1 MLTMMRSVSSS
12 TLLSNAAALL
22 VSLARDSDSDSLW
35 LWSDI
40 VDLVIGFVG
49 WLVGWLGGKECHLG
63 GSCAG
68 QTVAFGWRT
77 APAACRE
84 ARASARLPGPWG
96 Y

>member
-1 MLTMMRSVSSS
+1 MRSVSSS

-49 WLVGWLGGKECHLG
+49 WLVGWLVDWLVGCLVVCLCVCCVICLLVCGWEIICINWT
-63 GSCAG
+63 SC
-68 QTVAFGWRT
+68 V
-77 APAACRE
+77 
-84 ARASARLPGPWG
+84 L
-96 Y
+96 